1 MNIAQAL
8 KQKNRLHAKLAEL
21 TTYLLT
27 KNKKR
32 EDDSTDY
39 KIVETETELGETIK
53 QLINIKARLA
63 KASAPIQE
71 KIIEMGLAVEYKK
84 KLATLDVDETFTSTY
99 EGDKYIRVK
108 NIYHIDHQKKQ
119 AYLKS
124 MTDTINRLQDE
135 IDAFNA
141 ITSV

>member
-32 EDDSTDY
+32 EDDPTDY
-39 KIVETETELGETIK
+39 KLVEADAECADTIK
-53 QLINIKARLA
+53 QLIDIKARLA

-84 KLATLDVDETFTSTY
+84 KIATLDVDETFTTTY
-99 EGDKYIRVK
+99 EGDKYVRVK
-108 NIYHIDHQKKQ
+108 NIYHINHQKKQ
-119 AYLKS
+119 AILKD
-124 MTDTINRLQDE
+124 MTDTINTLQDE
-135 IDAFNA
+135 IDTFNA